1 LDGAKAGVAP
11 PEYSGSNGMIRGVAS
26 PTVASS
32 TREHLGGRWSSRLPK
47 GPPRPMAT
55 CHRGSDPREVLLHF
69 RGLRP
74 ADVSP
79 YWLGD
84 PDPRFVALDKSHA
97 ASFGLPPTHP
107 LLCRSSTAPLLWL
120 FPLQGSTHPA
130 RRRRRFRAKPVPI
143 GDSHGVFLPYDASA
157 RASPLHLG
165 LPHRVRSAHRVFH
178 PLDGFL
184 LARTPGHVSD
194 R

>member
-1 LDGAKAGVAP
+1 MDGAKAGVAP
-11 PEYSGSNGMIRGVAS
+11 PEYSDTNRMIRGVAS
-26 PTVASS
+26 PTVTSS
-32 TREHLGGRWSSRLPK
+32 TRGRLGGRWSSWLPK

-55 CHRGSDPREVLLHF
+55 CHRGSDPREVSLHF

-79 YWLGD
+79 FWLGD
-84 PDPRFVALDKSHA
+84 PDSRFVASDKSSA
-97 ASFGLPPTHP
+97 APFGFPPTYP
-107 LLCRSSTAPLLWL
+107 LLCRSSAAPLLWL
-120 FPLQGSTHPA
+120 RPLQGSTRSA
-130 RRRRRFRAKPVPI
+130 RRRCRSRAKPVPI
-143 GDSHGVFLPYDASA
+143 GYSHGVCLPYDASA

-184 LARTPGHVSD
+184 LARTPGHISD

>member
-1 LDGAKAGVAP
+1 VVSPRRRSLPAPEGALVA
-11 PEYSGSNGMIRGVAS
+11 A
-26 PTVASS
+26 
-32 TREHLGGRWSSRLPK
+32 WSSRLPK

-74 ADVSP
+74 VDVSP

-84 PDPRFVALDKSHA
+84 PDSRFVASDKSSA
-97 ASFGLPPTHP
+97 APFGFPPTYP
-107 LLCRSSTAPLLWL
+107 LLRRSSAAPLLWL
-120 FPLQGSTHPA
+120 RPLQGSTRSA
-130 RRRRRFRAKPVPI
+130 RRRRRSRAKPVPI
-143 GDSHGVFLPYDASA
+143 GYSHGVCLPYDASA

-165 LPHRVRSAHRVFH
+165 LPHRVRSAHRVSH

-184 LARTPGHVSD
+184 LARTSGHISD